1 VGLRIHTARQHRRNH
16 RANPNRGGGWADSGD
31 SNKYVP
37 SDYVVLSGGCP
48 CCLSVYELLGKGKED
63 RSDRHKDKE
72 RAKKTK

>member
-1 VGLRIHTARQHRRNH
+1 VELRIITARHHRRIH
-16 RANPNRGGGWADSGD
+16 GSITIGGGGWADSGD